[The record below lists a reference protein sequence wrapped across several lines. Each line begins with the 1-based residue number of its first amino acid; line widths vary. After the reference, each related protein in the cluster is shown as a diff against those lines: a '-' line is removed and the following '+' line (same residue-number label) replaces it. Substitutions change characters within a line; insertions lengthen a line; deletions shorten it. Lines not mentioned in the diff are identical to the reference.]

1 MPVAV
6 MVINIVITAPID
18 SGGRAGDV
26 SAQTTE
32 TVDDDIYHHMGTRLK
47 FERKTENLGFCTKK
61 RKGVAAGILMATP
74 CTKSLGGEGRG
85 HK

>member
-47 FERKTENLGFCTKK
+47 IERKAKNS
-61 RKGVAAGILMATP
+61 GV
-74 CTKSLGGEGRG
+74 
-85 HK
+85 